1 MVDREPK
8 ESRVSVTVH
17 IRDRND
23 NRPEFESTQYVI
35 FVSESLPLGGNVTQV
50 EITCIYIY
58 VYMCVCAFC
67 VCLCVCVCIYIYIYI
82 YIHAIGFLLSL
93 SKLAKSASALQVKL
107 MHFKSNQN

>member
-50 EITCIYIY
+50 AIICIYIIYIY
-58 VYMCVCAFC
+58 VCVCVC
-67 VCLCVCVCIYIYIYI
+67 VCIHVYMYIYICVCVYVCIYIYIYI
-82 YIHAIGFLLSL
+82 YICLYICCGF
-93 SKLAKSASALQVKL
+93 
-107 MHFKSNQN
+107 

>member
-50 EITCIYIY
+50 TIICIYDLDEGPLIR
-58 VYMCVCAFC
+58 M
-67 VCLCVCVCIYIYIYI
+67 
-82 YIHAIGFLLSL
+82 
-93 SKLAKSASALQVKL
+93 SASPYSIQ
-107 MHFKSNQN
+107 HQSNGI